1 MLNRG
6 YLPTSSHVATRSMTW
21 WTKNPFDGAHWVQ
34 HAAPN
39 GGSTV
44 QNQNTSETKKFSIYV
59 DVEYMFSIPRTSCFH
74 IFCLGRNPA
83 FAGCFARGLFFRLK
97 GFWPRSFMISYVV
110 IFSATQSTVSRLLV
124 WSTTKNS
131 VLVILWVVSGTGI
144 PAMHTASG
152 CRFQPHFTKLTPS
165 NCNTC
170 LCCQRVLKLLRFK
183 IPPSGCFFAWT
194 LVQARIQPK
203 AEIMAW
209 MKIHMIHDKGT
220 PNHPF

>member
-44 QNQNTSETKKFSIYV
+44 QNQNTSETRNFKIYV
-59 DVEYMFSIPRTSCFH
+59 DVEYIFPIDLELPVSIFSAWAEIS
-74 IFCLGRNPA
+74 A
-83 FAGCFARGLFFRLK
+83 FAGDFARGLFFRLK

-110 IFSATQSTVSRLLV
+110 IFSATQSTVSRRD
-124 WSTTKNS
+124 WFEAPQKTQFHSW
-131 VLVILWVVSGTGI
+131 VISGTGI

-152 CRFQPHFTKLTPS
+152 CRFQRHFTKLTPS

-170 LCCQRVLKLLRFK
+170 LCCQRVLKLPRFK
-183 IPPSGCFFAWT
+183 IPPSGCFFART

-203 AEIMAW
+203 AEIMA
-209 MKIHMIHDKGT
+209 
-220 PNHPF
+220 